1 MASTSAPPRPP
12 KPTPEPKSHK
22 KSKSKD
28 ISGSKTSYKP
38 INFDK
43 ERPAILQTI
52 AAANQNATNLTN
64 SLKRLNRETQHPDD
78 DPQIQALY
86 RQCRKLR
93 KDILIYIQRTESE
106 EWIGTLINANDELMQ
121 SLAHYE
127 RALKPVEQDSDSDA
141 WSVSDSDDEGRRKVR
156 PQKQMSTGG
165 SGKSVAEDLAQKL
178 RATSLSR
185 ESPPPKP
192 PRPSAVESPPAKPPR
207 PTQIPSAVSRYA
219 QPWVLLILGESNR
232 RQWRKRTTIHSEMN
246 MSLKRQIYPLIKRHG
261 WNCRLRGVWEA
272 GSCHFLGGSI
282 YNTCTFYLIVSPQKL
297 SAIRACYDDLPAYQD
312 SAQDPQ

>member
-1 MASTSAPPRPP
+1 MASTSAPPRPA

-28 ISGSKTSYKP
+28 NSSSKTSYKP

-43 ERPAILQTI
+43 EKSVILQTI

-64 SLKRLNRETQHPDD
+64 ALKRLNRETQHPDD
-78 DPQIQALY
+78 DPQMQTLY

-106 EWIGTLINANDELMQ
+106 EWIGTLINANDELVQ
-121 SLAHYE
+121 SLSHYE

-141 WSVSDSDDEGRRKVR
+141 WSVSDSEDERPKNVR

-165 SGKSVAEDLAQKL
+165 SGKSVAEDLAQRL
-178 RATSLSR
+178 RATSLSK

-192 PRPSAVESPPAKPPR
+192 PRPTAVESPPAKPPR
-207 PTQIPSAVSRYA
+207 PPQISSPVSRYA
-219 QPWVLLILGESNR
+219 QRWALLIGESSR

-246 MSLKRQIYPLIKRHG
+246 MSFKRRIYQQIKR
-261 WNCRLRGVWEA
+261 A
-272 GSCHFLGGSI
+272 
-282 YNTCTFYLIVSPQKL
+282 
-297 SAIRACYDDLPAYQD
+297 
-312 SAQDPQ
+312 

>member
-1 MASTSAPPRPP
+1 MPVARPPTPENEPVSPERTSPPRQLPSTSAPPRPV
-12 KPTPEPKSHK
+12 KPTPAPKSHK

-28 ISGSKTSYKP
+28 SSKSKTSYKP

-78 DPQIQALY
+78 DPQIQILY

-93 KDILIYIQRTESE
+93 KEILIYIQRTESE
-106 EWIGTLINANDELMQ
+106 EWIGTLINANDELVQ

-141 WSVSDSDDEGRRKVR
+141 WSVSDSDNEGSRNVR
-156 PQKQMSTGG
+156 AQRQMSTGG
-165 SGKSVAEDLAQKL
+165 SGKSVAEDLAQRL
-178 RATSLSR
+178 RATSLSK

-192 PRPSAVESPPAKPPR
+192 PRPAAVESPPPKPPR
-207 PTQIPSAVSRYA
+207 PTQLPPPVS
-219 QPWVLLILGESNR
+219 
-232 RQWRKRTTIHSEMN
+232 K
-246 MSLKRQIYPLIKRHG
+246 
-261 WNCRLRGVWEA
+261 
-272 GSCHFLGGSI
+272 
-282 YNTCTFYLIVSPQKL
+282 
-297 SAIRACYDDLPAYQD
+297 
-312 SAQDPQ
+312 